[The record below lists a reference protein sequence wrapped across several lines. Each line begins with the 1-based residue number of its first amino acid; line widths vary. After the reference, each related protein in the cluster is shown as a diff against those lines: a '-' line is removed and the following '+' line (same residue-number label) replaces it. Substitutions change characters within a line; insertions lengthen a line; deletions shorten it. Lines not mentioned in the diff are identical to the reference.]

1 MERKGWWKKCEAVR
15 EARRKSVVSRTRS
28 RLWKARRF
36 PEYLDQDQDSL
47 TLLSLSQVL
56 SEGTFKK
63 SKKRLREAGRIIGNH
78 LNHSNYSSDNCGL
91 SVKPK
96 PPFNSFLNTFPT
108 GGLDKSWALYNLF
121 YPVI

>member
-1 MERKGWWKKCEAVR
+1 LERKGWWKKCEAVR

-56 SEGTFKK
+56 GEGT
-63 SKKRLREAGRIIGNH
+63 LEEQEEI
-78 LNHSNYSSDNCGL
+78 
-91 SVKPK
+91 
-96 PPFNSFLNTFPT
+96 
-108 GGLDKSWALYNLF
+108 
-121 YPVI
+121 